1 MPIQTIP
8 QQFLHAVET
17 FNKPDAFR
25 YKPPGGDRYVS
36 VSHREALER
45 VHNAALGLQALKL
58 AKQDRVAV
66 LSENRFEWVVA
77 DLAILSAGCINVPV
91 YSTLPAQQVEYIL
104 TDSEARA
111 VFVSTPEQLAKVEAS
126 RSKLPK
132 LQHIISFDPE
142 CDAEGVITLDA
153 LVTRGE
159 MVADKPAY
167 KDLIATIGKY
177 DWASV
182 IYTSGTT
189 GVPKGSILT
198 HWNFL
203 SNVYAGLSV
212 LRVEP
217 TDSCLSFLPLSHIF
231 ERTVG
236 YYVMLTAGVS
246 IAYAETMESVA
257 ANMLEISPTIMCA
270 VPRFYEKIY
279 GRVMAAVEQ
288 GSGMKKGLFKWAMK
302 TGDKYVA
309 ETLAGNV
316 SFMTSRKRGLAD
328 ALVFRKLKARTG
340 GSIRFFVSG
349 GAPLNP
355 EINRFF
361 HAAGIP
367 LLEGYGLTE
376 TSPMISA
383 NTFDFLKFGT
393 VGKPLP
399 GVEVKIAGDG
409 EILVRGD
416 LVMQGYYK
424 KPDETNEAIV
434 DGWFHTGDIG
444 HLDEDGFL
452 AITDRK
458 KDIIVTTGG
467 KNVAPQPMENC
478 LKNSRFI
485 DEAIVIGNGRK
496 FVSALIIPNF
506 DSLRQFAVGRQIAHT
521 SDDELVVHPQVVE
534 LYTDEIERLC
544 APFAGYEKIKK
555 FSLLETP
562 LTIESGELTP
572 SLKVKRRIIE
582 RKYSDR
588 IDALY
593 SD

>member
-1 MPIQTIP
+1 MQIETIP
-8 QQFLHAVET
+8 QQFLHSVET
-17 FNKPDAFR
+17 FDKPDAFR
-25 YKPPGGDRYVS
+25 YKSGGRYVD

-45 VHNAALGLQALKL
+45 VYHATLGLQALKL
-58 AKQDRVAV
+58 AKQDRVAL
-66 LSENRFEWVVA
+66 LSENRLEWALA

-91 YSTLPAQQVEYIL
+91 YATLPAPQVEYIL
-104 TDSEARA
+104 ADSEARA
-111 VFVSTPEQLAKVEAS
+111 VFVSTPEQLAKVQSGRA
-126 RSKLPK
+126 RLPQ

-142 CDAEGVITLDA
+142 CDVDGVVTFDA
-153 LVTRGE
+153 LIARGE
-159 MVADKPAY
+159 MVVDKPAY
-167 KDLIATIGKY
+167 KDIIATIGKY

-182 IYTSGTT
+182 LYTSGTT

-203 SNVYAGLSV
+203 SNVYSGLSV
-212 LRVEP
+212 LTVEP
-217 TDSCLSFLPLSHIF
+217 TDSCLSFLPLSHVF

-246 IAYAETMESVA
+246 IAYAETMETVA
-257 ANMLEISPTIMCA
+257 DNMLEISPTIMCA

-279 GRVMAAVEQ
+279 GRVMTAVEQ
-288 GSGMKKGLFKWAMK
+288 GSGMKKSLFKWAMK
-302 TGDKYVA
+302 TGEKYVA

-316 SFMTSRKRGLAD
+316 GFMTSRKRGLAD
-328 ALVFRKLKARTG
+328 TLVFRKLKARTG

-361 HAAGIP
+361 HSAGIP
-367 LLEGYGLTE
+367 ILEGYGLTE

-383 NTFDFLKFGT
+383 NTFDFLRFGT

-399 GVEVKIAGDG
+399 GVEVKIAEDG

-444 HLDEDGFL
+444 NLDEDGYL
-452 AITDRK
+452 SITDRK
-458 KDIIVTTGG
+458 KDIIVTAGG

-478 LKNSRFI
+478 IKNSRFI

-506 DSLRQFAVGRQIAHT
+506 DNLRQFAVGRRIPHI
-521 SDDELVVHPQVVE
+521 SDEELVGHPQVVE
-534 LYTDEIERLC
+534 LYTDEIARSCE
-544 APFAGYEKIKK
+544 AFAGFEQIKK
-555 FSLLETP
+555 FTLLETP
-562 LTIESGELTP
+562 LSIESGELTP

-582 RKYSDR
+582 RKYKDQ
-588 IDALY
+588 IDSLY
-593 SD
+593 AD

>member
-1 MPIQTIP
+1 MPIETIP
-8 QQFLHAVET
+8 QQFLHVVET

-25 YKPPGGDRYVS
+25 YKPPGGARYVD

-45 VHNAALGLQALKL
+45 VYHAALGLHALQL
-58 AKQDRVAV
+58 AKQDRVAL
-66 LSENRFEWVVA
+66 LSENRLEWALA

-91 YSTLPAQQVEYIL
+91 YATLPAPQVEYIL
-104 TDSEARA
+104 SDSEARA
-111 VFVSTPEQLAKVEAS
+111 VFVSTPDQLAKVEAG

-153 LVTRGE
+153 LVARGE

-203 SNVYAGLSV
+203 SNVNAALSV
-212 LRVEP
+212 LRIDP
-217 TDSCLSFLPLSHIF
+217 TDSCLSFLPLSHVF
-231 ERTVG
+231 ERTAG
-236 YYVMLTAGVS
+236 YYTMLTAGVS

-257 ANMLEISPTIMCA
+257 DNMLELSPTIMIA
-270 VPRFYEKIY
+270 VPRFYEKIH
-279 GRVMAAVEQ
+279 GRVMTAVEQ
-288 GSGMKKGLFKWAMK
+288 GSGIKKGLFKWAMK

-309 ETLAGNV
+309 ESIAGKV
-316 SFMTSRKRGLAD
+316 GFMTSRKRGLAD

-355 EINRFF
+355 EINKFF
-361 HAAGIP
+361 HAAGLT

-383 NTFDFLKFGT
+383 NTFEHLRFGT

-399 GVEVKIAGDG
+399 GVEVKIAPDG

-416 LVMQGYYK
+416 LIMQGYYK

-434 DGWFHTGDIG
+434 DGWFYTGDIG

-452 AITDRK
+452 SITDRK
-458 KDIIVTTGG
+458 KDIIVTAGG

-485 DEAIVIGNGRK
+485 DEVIVIGNGRK
-496 FVSALIIPNF
+496 FVSALIVPNF
-506 DSLRQFAVGRQIAHT
+506 ENLRQFAIGRQIAYT
-521 SDDELVVHPQVVE
+521 SDDELVAHAQVFE
-534 LYTDEIERLC
+534 LYADEITRLC
-544 APFAGYEKIKK
+544 EPFAGFEQIKK
-555 FSLLETP
+555 FTILATP

-582 RKYSDR
+582 GKYKDR
-588 IDALY
+588 IDSLY
-593 SD
+593 TE